1 MAESSTVDSTVST
14 VEDIDNESE
23 QDYSDVEAEPPKK
36 KAKFY
41 KQKYNTLW
49 EKDPNGYLL
58 SGIPLTKHIVN
69 YVTKN

>member
-23 QDYSDVEAEPPKK
+23 QDYSGVEAEPPKK

-41 KQKYNTLW
+41 KQKYHTLW
-49 EKDPNGYLL
+49 EKR
-58 SGIPLTKHIVN
+58 S
-69 YVTKN
+69 